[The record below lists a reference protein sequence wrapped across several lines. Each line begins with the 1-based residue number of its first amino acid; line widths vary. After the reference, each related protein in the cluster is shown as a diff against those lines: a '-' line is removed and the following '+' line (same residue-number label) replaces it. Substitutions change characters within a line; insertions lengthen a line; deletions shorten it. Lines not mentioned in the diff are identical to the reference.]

1 MWIEVINIHQKPILL
16 GYVYRPPNSNADW
29 VTKFETMM
37 LKVDT
42 EEKET
47 IIMGDFNIDI
57 MSSKKHA
64 KWSHIKNIFNMS
76 QMVTEPTRVTKTSS
90 TLIDHVY
97 CNLPENINYIAVPKY
112 SISDHY
118 PVCISHKRGFKTKK
132 QIHDYITYRSTKY
145 FNETDFIHHL
155 SQCPFDSILEIDD
168 PDEALLS
175 FINIF
180 TEVLNHHAPLIKK
193 RVKHV
198 YQNQWINDEIKEGM
212 KKRDYYHKKKDTYN
226 YKFWRN
232 KVKYLIENSKQNF
245 YTEVLEQE
253 KGNSSKLWKHLHN
266 VNGSEKSS

>member
-1 MWIEVINIHQKPILL
+1 MQEIESMWIEVINTHQKPILL
-16 GYVYRPPNSNADW
+16 GYVYRPPNSNADR

-37 LKVDT
+37 IKVDT

-64 KWSHIKNIFNMS
+64 KWSYIKNIFNMS
-76 QMVTEPTRVTKTSS
+76 QMVTESTRVTKTSS

-118 PVCISHKRGFKTKK
+118 SVCISHKRGFKTKK

-145 FNETDFIHHL
+145 FNETDFIHDL

-212 KKRDYYHKKKDTYN
+212 KKRDYYHKKKDT
-226 YKFWRN
+226 
-232 KVKYLIENSKQNF
+232 
-245 YTEVLEQE
+245 
-253 KGNSSKLWKHLHN
+253 
-266 VNGSEKSS
+266 